1 LALFVYKKSNV
12 KENNQMN
19 ERKMKTI
26 FSQRLAG
33 LLMTKGFVLVGMEQ
47 GKNNTGKNVFYFND
61 SDELRSAM
69 EEYKA
74 SSLKG

>member
-1 LALFVYKKSNV
+1 
-12 KENNQMN
+12 MN